1 MPAGRNFVLDLSKST
16 RPICSGRAQ
25 SAGWSCESAGVSL
38 SDDEIAEMSLAERRE
53 LIRRLLPDTGLV
65 ARRRTIERIRKW
77 RTLVLVV
84 CVAVLVP
91 WTVYLAVTL
100 PTRYVARNW
109 VATWVGFDILLMVM
123 LTATAIAGW
132 RRRQLLFPTA
142 FASGVLLI
150 CDAWFDV
157 MTSQPGWDL
166 WQALISAL
174 VIEVPLGIGFIAGPL
189 RLMRIVATRHGLVEQ
204 GTRMWRVPI
213 PLPELWPEGT
223 VPPR

>member
-1 MPAGRNFVLDLSKST
+1 M
-16 RPICSGRAQ
+16 
-25 SAGWSCESAGVSL
+25 SL
-38 SDDEIAEMSLAERRE
+38 SDEEIAGMSPAERRE
-53 LIRRLLPDTGLV
+53 LIRRLLPESPLGPQ
-65 ARRRTIERIRKW
+65 RRMLQRLRKW
-77 RTLVLVV
+77 RLLLLVL

-100 PTRYVARNW
+100 PSRYVARHW

-132 RRRQLLFPTA
+132 RRRQLVFPTA

-157 MTSQPGWDL
+157 MTSQPGNDL
-166 WQALISAL
+166 LQAVLSAL
-174 VIEVPLGIGFIAGPL
+174 LIELPLAIAFIAGPL
-189 RLMRIVATRHGLVEQ
+189 RLMRIVATRHGLVEP

-213 PLPELWPEGT
+213 PLPELWSDRT
-223 VPPR
+223 VPKQ